1 MKDKICLVTGANR
14 GIGKAIALGLAQRG
28 ATVIM
33 VCRDRARGEA
43 AQQEIR
49 SGSGNPAIHLML
61 ADLSS
66 LASVREL
73 AVAYREKYQQ
83 LHVLINNAGVAKLQ
97 RTLTVDGYETTFAV
111 NHLAPFLLTHL
122 LLDVLQ
128 AGAPARIVNVS
139 SLVHKWGKID
149 FDDVQ
154 GETRY
159 DMDKAYNQ
167 SKLANVLFTYELA
180 RRLAGSGVSV
190 NSMEPGMTATDFGRE
205 YTGFKGFMNRAWRPF
220 MVTPEQAAET
230 AIYLAT
236 SPEVADLSG
245 QHFVKSRAVK
255 SSKASYDHNVARR
268 LWDVSVRLTRAANTP
283 P

>member
-61 ADLSS
+61 ADLAS

-73 AVAYREKYQQ
+73 AVSVQKSYQH

-268 LWDVSVRLTRAANTP
+268 LWDVSARLTGAANTP

>member
-28 ATVIM
+28 ATVII
-33 VCRDRARGEA
+33 VCRDRERGEA

-49 SGSGNPAIHLML
+49 SDSGNPAIHLML
-61 ADLSS
+61 ADLAS

-73 AVAYREKYQQ
+73 AVSVKKSYQH

-97 RTLTVDGYETTFAV
+97 RTLTVDEYETTFAV
-111 NHLAPFLLTHL
+111 NHLAPFLLTHV

-128 AGAPARIVNVS
+128 ASAPARIVNVS

-149 FDDVQ
+149 FDDLQ

-180 RRLAGSGVSV
+180 RWLAGSGVSV

-236 SPEVADLSG
+236 SPEVADVSG
-245 QHFVKSRAVK
+245 LHFVKSRAVR
-255 SSKASYDHNVARR
+255 SSKASYDQDVARR
-268 LWDVSVRLTRAANTP
+268 LWEATATLSGLVGTLP
-283 P
+283 

>member
-28 ATVIM
+28 ATVIL
-33 VCRDRARGEA
+33 VCRDRERGEA
-43 AQQEIR
+43 ARQEIR
-49 SGSGNPAIHLML
+49 SDSGNPAVHVML
-61 ADLSS
+61 ADLAS

-73 AVAYREKYQQ
+73 AVSFRKNYQH
-83 LHVLINNAGVAKLQ
+83 LHVLINNAGVTKVQ

-111 NHLAPFLLTHL
+111 NHLAPFLLTNL
-122 LLDVLQ
+122 LNEALQ
-128 AGAPARIVNVS
+128 ASAPARIVNVS
-139 SLVHKWGKID
+139 SLVHKWGKMD
-149 FDDVQ
+149 FDDLQ

-180 RRLAGSGVSV
+180 RRLAGKGVSV

-236 SPEVADLSG
+236 SPEVAGVSG

-255 SSKASYDHNVARR
+255 SSAASYDQDVARR
-268 LWDVSVRLTRAANTP
+268 LWAVSEKLCGLVDMP
-283 P
+283 V

>member
-28 ATVIM
+28 ATVII
-33 VCRDRARGEA
+33 VCRDRERGEA
-43 AQQEIR
+43 ARQEIR
-49 SGSGNPAIHLML
+49 SSSGNPAVHVML
-61 ADLSS
+61 ADLAS

-73 AVAYREKYQQ
+73 AVSFQKSYQH
-83 LHVLINNAGVAKLQ
+83 LHVLINNAGVAKVQ

-111 NHLAPFLLTHL
+111 NHLAPFLLTNL
-122 LLDVLQ
+122 LSEALQ
-128 AGAPARIVNVS
+128 ASAPARIVNVS
-139 SLVHKWGKID
+139 SLVHKWGKMD

-167 SKLANVLFTYELA
+167 SKLANVLFTNELA
-180 RRLAGSGVSV
+180 RRLAGTGVSV

-255 SSKASYDHNVARR
+255 SSKVSYDQDVAHR
-268 LWDVSVRLTRAANTP
+268 LWEVSARLTGLAGTP

>member
-1 MKDKICLVTGANR
+1 
-14 GIGKAIALGLAQRG
+14 
-28 ATVIM
+28 
-33 VCRDRARGEA
+33 
-43 AQQEIR
+43 
-49 SGSGNPAIHLML
+49 ML
-61 ADLSS
+61 ADLAS

-73 AVAYREKYQQ
+73 AVSFQKSYQH
-83 LHVLINNAGVAKLQ
+83 LHVLINNAGVAKVQ

-111 NHLAPFLLTHL
+111 NHLAPFLLTNL
-122 LLDVLQ
+122 LSEALH
-128 AGAPARIVNVS
+128 ASAPARIVNVS
-139 SLVHKWGKID
+139 SLVHKWGKMD
-149 FDDVQ
+149 FDDLQ

-180 RRLAGSGVSV
+180 RRLAGTGVSV

-236 SPEVADLSG
+236 SPEVAGVSG

-255 SSKASYDHNVARR
+255 SSAASYDQDVARR
-268 LWDVSVRLTRAANTP
+268 LWEVSARLTGLAGIPT
-283 P
+283 